1 VKDVDERSPNDIAYT
16 YSVYAPLSI
25 RLLQCALKHNWRDL
39 MKQLPYTHCFEEHQ
53 TLPPGIQDQSSKS
66 VGARNS
72 VSLVFFI
79 GGVTFSEISAIRF
92 INSQPEGGNNIIT
105 ATTKLVNGDTLLQA
119 TVMDIADMYRPPA
132 PVAEPVLTPSP
143 SSNTSK
149 R

>member
-25 RLLQCALKHNWRDL
+25 RLLQCALKPNWREL
-39 MKQLPYTHCFEEHQ
+39 MKQLPYTCFEEHQ
-53 TLPPGIQDQSSKS
+53 TLPPGIQDQGKS

-105 ATTKLVNGDTLLQA
+105 ATTKLVNGDSLLQS
-119 TVMDIADMYRPPA
+119 TVMDIAEMYRPPA
-132 PVAEPVLTPSP
+132 TPEPIPTPTP
-143 SSNTSK
+143 TSTSAK